1 HVKEINQEYRLLVKH
16 QALAQV
22 SHLKELT
29 ANLEKAQEEVQEA
42 METFARK
49 QLVQAKKVNNLKD
62 VAMSAVF
69 ILIA

>member
-1 HVKEINQEYRLLVKH
+1 M
-16 QALAQV
+16 
-22 SHLKELT
+22 KELT

-69 ILIA
+69 ILIALAVLWTVAIY